1 MTGNFPEDS
10 SSERPS
16 RLRTSDGDGDGGGRG
31 GRRPRFSPR
40 QRAEAM
46 QPSVDPFL
54 AAKTV
59 ARRQMPARWRSGR
72 TTAAG
77 CVFLATRLSA
87 LPTSRPPVRLIYRL
101 CRASLVYAR
110 GVVEKELGPLCI
122 ASPRPRPPS
131 FAARPLLSSPLRLCR
146 VARNDEQK
154 EPTTSSH
161 LTLLN
166 SASHIIH
173 PSPPFSLPLGA
184 GSSAIDYGR
193 GARRRRRAPP
203 PALAARAP
211 SPAFLPL
218 PTGE

>member
-1 MTGNFPEDS
+1 
-10 SSERPS
+10 
-16 RLRTSDGDGDGGGRG
+16 
-31 GRRPRFSPR
+31 
-40 QRAEAM
+40 M

-59 ARRQMPARWRSGR
+59 ARRELPARWRSGR

-77 CVFLATRLSA
+77 CVSLATRLRD

-122 ASPRPRPPS
+122 ASPLPRPPS
-131 FAARPLLSSPLRLCR
+131 FAARPLLSSPLLSSPLRLCR
-146 VARNDEQK
+146 VARNAEQK

-166 SASHIIH
+166 SVSHIIH
-173 PSPPFSLPLGA
+173 RHLFHSRSEQALQRLTTAAAPAAIAAPARPPSLPSIPL
-184 GSSAIDYGR
+184 SLPNITTLL
-193 GARRRRRAPP
+193 PI
-203 PALAARAP
+203 P
-211 SPAFLPL
+211 SNDPSYPL
-218 PTGE
+218 R